1 MRPSN
6 ELSIKDSRLLA
17 EEMEP
22 EAKVDATMISSKNG
36 SAIMTVSI
44 ATVFT
49 ALGVVVASF

>member
-6 ELSIKDSRLLA
+6 EMSIKDSRLLA

-36 SAIMTVSI
+36 STIMTVSI

>member
-1 MRPSN
+1 MTPSLKEN
-6 ELSIKDSRLLA
+6 RLLA

-22 EAKVDATMISSKNG
+22 EAKVDATISSKNG
-36 SAIMTVSI
+36 STIMTVSL